1 MAYDWKE
8 EWAKDLKYVEK
19 NYSKVFSL
27 RNFLAEE
34 IQKIQG
40 SLINTNLDKSSPYI
54 LNLSFSEYLK
64 TQYFQ
69 VLRYYF

>member
-27 RNFLAEE
+27 RNF
-34 IQKIQG
+34 
-40 SLINTNLDKSSPYI
+40 SLRV
-54 LNLSFSEYLK
+54 F
-64 TQYFQ
+64 
-69 VLRYYF
+69 